1 MVLLEQEEDGGLRTL
16 TRHLIAFR
24 VVSKHYK
31 QADKAH
37 RLRLDEA
44 RDLATKLR
52 RTGFRVR
59 NTRHCGH
66 YPVSRAH
73 TALLAHK
80 PSKLSQAA
88 RPGSLC
94 LAQCCYWW
102 GLSGSIPASWNRWL
116 ARVGRLLDGLG
127 KRAGGRRRLGSDL
140 RSAVASVGGTDLL
153 DEGPAW
159 WLALGFVTPYTLAD

>member
-52 RTGFRVR
+52 GTGFRVR
-59 NTRHCGH
+59 NTRRCG
-66 YPVSRAH
+66 P
-73 TALLAHK
+73 
-80 PSKLSQAA
+80 LSSIESTHSVF
-88 RPGSLC
+88 G
-94 LAQCCYWW
+94 AQ
-102 GLSGSIPASWNRWL
+102 
-116 ARVGRLLDGLG
+116 
-127 KRAGGRRRLGSDL
+127 
-140 RSAVASVGGTDLL
+140 TQ
-153 DEGPAW
+153 
-159 WLALGFVTPYTLAD
+159 

>member
-1 MVLLEQEEDGGLRTL
+1 VVLLEQEEDGGLRTL

-73 TALLAHK
+73 TALL
-80 PSKLSQAA
+80 
-88 RPGSLC
+88 
-94 LAQCCYWW
+94 
-102 GLSGSIPASWNRWL
+102 GLVGFLMDLGNVLVAGAVWEATFVVPWL
-116 ARVGRLLDGLG
+116 AWEAPRPVGRRARMVVSPGL
-127 KRAGGRRRLGSDL
+127 RHVIHAC
-140 RSAVASVGGTDLL
+140 
-153 DEGPAW
+153 
-159 WLALGFVTPYTLAD
+159 

>member
-59 NTRHCGH
+59 NTCHCGH

-94 LAQCCYWW
+94 SAQCCYWW
-102 GLSGSIPASWNRWL
+102 GLSGSMSASWNRWL

-127 KRAGGRRRLGSDL
+127 KCAGGRRRLGSDL
-140 RSAVASVGGTDLL
+140 RGAVAGVGGPPTCWTK
-153 DEGPAW
+153 GPH
-159 WLALGFVTPYTLAD
+159 GG